1 MPHPTDDRR
10 SGRIIFISHCY
21 LNQNAKV
28 RGIAR
33 YPGVYQ
39 PLFDLLVE
47 SDVGIFQMPCP
58 EMGYLGAKRW
68 GQVRDQYDTPMF
80 RRYCQDLAEG
90 VVDQAEDYS
99 KGEYRILA
107 FMMVDGSPVCGL
119 KRTPQPA
126 VEGERWG
133 GMVWYLPEQHF
144 IEGQG
149 VFCEI
154 LQRDL
159 MQRGLGEIPFLSLPE
174 TDEVGPM
181 GEALQYM
188 RQLLA

>member
-1 MPHPTDDRR
+1 MSHPTDDCR
-10 SGRIIFISHCY
+10 SGRIIFVSHCY

-28 RGIAR
+28 RAIAR

-39 PLFDLLVE
+39 PLVELLLA

-80 RRYCQDLAEG
+80 RRHCESLSEP
-90 VVDQAEDYS
+90 VLDQAEDYLS
-99 KGEYRILA
+99 SGYRLLA
-107 FMMVDGSPVCGL
+107 FVMVDGSPVCGL

-126 VEGERWG
+126 MEGERWG
-133 GMVWYLPEQHF
+133 GMVWYLPKQRF
-144 IEGQG
+144 IEGRG

-159 MQRGLGEIPFLSLPE
+159 TQRGLGEIPFLSLPE

-181 GEALQYM
+181 EEALQHL
-188 RQLLA
+188 RQLLG